1 MEVNLVR
8 APHIVAMQTR
18 VYSCDSSIPYKGH
31 QDANFYNHTC
41 QRHADSSHRG
51 LQTSRER
58 ACEYLCVLFDGN
70 SGGDGLRHRRW
81 AGACVDG
88 EPIRRSQTRNTKAW
102 RLRAS
107 RIATSALL

>member
-41 QRHADSSHRG
+41 KRHADSSRRG

-58 ACEYLCVLFDGN
+58 ACEYLCILFDGN
-70 SGGDGLRHRRW
+70 SGGDGLGERRGGGGW
-81 AGACVDG
+81 GRG
-88 EPIRRSQTRNTKAW
+88 QQP
-102 RLRAS
+102 RLSPPLSTQKCDPR
-107 RIATSALL
+107 LLTA

>member
-41 QRHADSSHRG
+41 QRHADSSRRG

-58 ACEYLCVLFDGN
+58 ACEYLCILFDGN
-70 SGGDGLRHRRW
+70 SGGDGFRERRW
-81 AGACVDG
+81 GGGGG
-88 EPIRRSQTRNTKAW
+88 EEPPPVTRCLYRKGGP
-102 RLRAS
+102 RL
-107 RIATSALL
+107 